1 MDYYPAQIIAKGV
14 KIDRLH
20 GIDKAQAIQRLKH
33 GKDVYTTKSK
43 ANTLA
48 KELSQG
54 QGTWKDDAH
63 VIGGYRHYHDVC
75 HQHRSH
81 IFFGEP
87 HLPGGP
93 DKEPKPTTI
102 PNRGVRS

>member
-1 MDYYPAQIIAKGV
+1 MDYYPAQIISNGVNKSV
-14 KIDRLH
+14 KIYRLH
-20 GIDKAQAIQRLKH
+20 GIDKAQAIQRLKD

-54 QGTWKDDAH
+54 QGSWKDDAH
-63 VIGGYRHYHDVC
+63 VTGGYRHYHDVK
-75 HQHRSH
+75 HHYRSH

-87 HLPGGP
+87 KAQTHE
-93 DKEPKPTTI
+93 D
-102 PNRGVRS
+102 SS